1 MKRMLLLVLVAI
13 LTFVLVGCGSKEEL
27 DGTVELDLSISER
40 EGTIG
45 KSEKDFTIIT
55 KSSPGKVREDTTG
68 KWRKITTSTSED
80 TIDYMLSYNKLH
92 MTEETTV
99 HAIVNFA
106 NKTTT
111 MINDF
116 ESYLSVK
123 VHEYVEK
130 EELDANKLGSGMVLG
145 EYNIYK
151 DNGDIVKID

>member
-1 MKRMLLLVLVAI
+1 
-13 LTFVLVGCGSKEEL
+13 
-27 DGTVELDLSISER
+27 
-40 EGTIG
+40 
-45 KSEKDFTIIT
+45 
-55 KSSPGKVREDTTG
+55 
-68 KWRKITTSTSED
+68 
-80 TIDYMLSYNKLH
+80 
-92 MTEETTV
+92 
-99 HAIVNFA
+99 
-106 NKTTT
+106 